1 MSPRRRFSVSDEAVE
16 QLLGNLLRVGV
27 IVAAAVATLGGTLY
41 LVRYGAISADH
52 RNFVGEPAALR
63 SVSGILAGAAALEP
77 AALIQLGLIL
87 LVATPIARVA
97 FSLVAF
103 ALQRDVTYVLVTA
116 VVLGILIFSLFVGH
130 A

>member
-1 MSPRRRFSVSDEAVE
+1 MDIRPKRSVSDEAVE
-16 QLLGNLLRVGV
+16 QLLGNLLRAGV
-27 IVAAAVATLGGTLY
+27 ILAAAVATLGGVLY
-41 LVRYGAISADH
+41 LVRYGTTPAGH
-52 RNFVGEPAALR
+52 RTFVGEPDALR

-87 LVATPIARVA
+87 LIATPIARVA

-116 VVLGILIFSLFVGH
+116 VVLGILVFSLFVGH